1 MLCVAGTL
9 KVTDQN
15 MLPESPSATCKKEKA
30 GDYCLLAGESNR
42 VVSLPWRSNNY
53 VCRLVRMT
61 TYNWYWEQSLS
72 VSPVSPG
79 YQLVEY
85 RLICLQLASRSRQM
99 HFAFSFLVSST
110 PFMRQLVWEYERETE
125 ETDRQTETLT
135 CPVCAV
141 VDRWPPCQRVR
152 GGWELS
158 TPSSSEN
165 TTASLKSSE
174 PSTPA
179 GMMTR
184 FSRSVQHALFGKGH

>member
-1 MLCVAGTL
+1 MSVALFG
-9 KVTDQN
+9 
-15 MLPESPSATCKKEKA
+15 
-30 GDYCLLAGESNR
+30 
-42 VVSLPWRSNNY
+42 WRP
-53 VCRLVRMT
+53 
-61 TYNWYWEQSLS
+61 LS

-99 HFAFSFLVSST
+99 HTAFSFLVSST
-110 PFMRQLVWEYERETE
+110 PFMRQPVREYARARARGRERDRERQRQRQ
-125 ETDRQTETLT
+125 TDRQTDRDIDLSCVCCGGQVTTVST
-135 CPVCAV
+135 CS
-141 VDRWPPCQRVR
+141 W
-152 GGWELS
+152 GWELS

-184 FSRSVQHALFGKGH
+184 FSRSVQHACLITVNKVTLFHVNLSPPV

>member
-1 MLCVAGTL
+1 MSVALFG
-9 KVTDQN
+9 
-15 MLPESPSATCKKEKA
+15 
-30 GDYCLLAGESNR
+30 
-42 VVSLPWRSNNY
+42 WRP
-53 VCRLVRMT
+53 
-61 TYNWYWEQSLS
+61 LS

-99 HFAFSFLVSST
+99 HTAFSFMVSST
-110 PFMRQLVWEYERETE
+110 PFMRQPVREYSRARARERERERQRQRETE
-125 ETDRQTETLT
+125 RDRDRDRQTDRQTDRDIDLSCVCCGGQVTTVST
-135 CPVCAV
+135 CS
-141 VDRWPPCQRVR
+141 W
-152 GGWELS
+152 GWELS

-184 FSRSVQHALFGKGH
+184 FSRSVQHTLCGNCQ